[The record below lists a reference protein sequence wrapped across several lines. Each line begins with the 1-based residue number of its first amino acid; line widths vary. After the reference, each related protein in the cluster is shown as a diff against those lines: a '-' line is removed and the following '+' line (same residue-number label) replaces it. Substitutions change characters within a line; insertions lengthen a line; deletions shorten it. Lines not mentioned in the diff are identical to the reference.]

1 MPSRVPPEDPAGL
14 CPSLLFPSLF
24 PLSTQPK
31 SLSMLCCH
39 FNFSLFLFPFVSY
52 FSFYHLV
59 FTCFPTAPLRCRDRP
74 QLTSLFF
81 FLLLLDLGRNQTKQS
96 ALAKV
101 AMSHCMQPSSPLPI
115 PTSSSP
121 DHEEA
126 PPLSASYPP
135 INGELPPAAL
145 PPVPQITAPSLND
158 ISATLHSHQFDHV
171 DASDTPP
178 NLRSVVSTAPNSPRV
193 YVYISRNPS
202 SASLFLCLQKP
213 STPPPTKI
221 RDR

>member
-1 MPSRVPPEDPAGL
+1 MVFPTGSRNKRDGNRTHQYSFFLCPPKFHQTTSHSMPSRVPPEDPAGL

-81 FLLLLDLGRNQTKQS
+81 FFATIRPRSQSDEAIRSGEGR
-96 ALAKV
+96 
-101 AMSHCMQPSSPLPI
+101 HEPL
-115 PTSSSP
+115 
-121 DHEEA
+121 H
-126 PPLSASYPP
+126 
-135 INGELPPAAL
+135 AAL
-145 PPVPQITAPSLND
+145 F
-158 ISATLHSHQFDHV
+158 TLTD
-171 DASDTPP
+171 SD
-178 NLRSVVSTAPNSPRV
+178 LVVARS
-193 YVYISRNPS
+193 
-202 SASLFLCLQKP
+202 
-213 STPPPTKI
+213 
-221 RDR
+221 